1 MALFTLISN
10 RLLIE
15 RGAQI
20 FKKRVARWPLACI
33 LGGLFTYP
41 LNVAVFRKIQYN
53 DYEELGLMKY
63 LELDL
68 NADMMRKDLEE
79 KFKIRIRA

>member
-1 MALFTLISN
+1 MD
-10 RLLIE
+10 
-15 RGAQI
+15 RGSQI
-20 FKKRVARWPLACI
+20 FKRRVARWPLACF

-41 LNVAVFRKIQYN
+41 LNLAVFRKIQYN
-53 DYEELGLMKY
+53 DYDELGLTKY

-79 KFKIRIRA
+79 KFSIKIKA